1 MFTAEFNEYI
11 DDNIGKIMK
20 KIKNTKPDYNG
31 DERRALD
38 YVLDYLLNDYLYF
51 GIDLEDYIKSV
62 KNFPV
67 EKIAAFARDNN
78 YDELLVFMFDYTD
91 KKDLLISYLSESI
104 PSVLLYNI
112 ETYFIKSNLFNEDQ
126 VSKLV
131 DSIINFN
138 NSNYIFELIKL
149 ISFRS
154 SVSVKKGIDKLIE
167 LNSYGTLIKVLEEVD
182 GIDKEYVISKMYKD
196 GFNSSLLMILNDCE
210 LEVPLK
216 NVLSDMLEQEDLS
229 KLKSF
234 RDNFPDIVSYNSLL
248 LDSDVDTRIMY
259 PYEEIVDYDTNMST
273 GYVVNEVLYKKA
285 KDLGVLCTL
294 MCDKDGACSL
304 IYYMINDDDVRVD
317 VLLPRYKV
325 FINGECN
332 DLEYARDC
340 DLSYNHSISKLS
352 KDKNL
357 QNNYVKQYKC

>member
-1 MFTAEFNEYI
+1 MIMVDFNDYI
-11 DDNIGKIMK
+11 DNNIGKIMK

-31 DERRALD
+31 DERRSLD
-38 YVLDYLLNDYLYF
+38 YVLDYLLDNYLHC

-62 KNFPV
+62 RNFPV
-67 EKIAAFARDNN
+67 EKIASFAKDNS
-78 YDELLVFMFDYTD
+78 YDELLVYMFDYTD
-91 KKDLLISYLSESI
+91 EKDLLISYLSESI

-112 ETYFIKSNLFNEDQ
+112 EMYFIKSNLFTEEQ

-154 SVSVKKGIDKLIE
+154 FISTKKAIDKLIE
-167 LNSYGTLIKVLEEVD
+167 LNSYDTLIRVLEEVD
-182 GIDKEYVISKMYKD
+182 GIDKEYIISKMYND
-196 GFNSSLLMILNDCE
+196 GFNSSLIMILKNYE
-210 LEVPLK
+210 LEEPLK
-216 NVLSDMLEQEDLS
+216 NVLNSMLEQDDVS

-234 RDNFPDIVSYNSLL
+234 RDNFPEIVRYNSFLENE
-248 LDSDVDTRIMY
+248 DVDSFVLY
-259 PYEEIVDYDTNMST
+259 PYEEIIDYDTNKST
-273 GYVVNEVLYKKA
+273 GYIVNEVLYEKA

-294 MCDKDGACSL
+294 MCDKNGALSL
-304 IYYMINDDDVRVD
+304 ISYMINDDDIRVD

-325 FINGECN
+325 FISGESS

-357 QNNYVKQYKC
+357 QKTM

>member
-11 DDNIGKIMK
+11 DNNIGKIMK
-20 KIKNTKPDYNG
+20 KIKNTRPDYNG
-31 DERRALD
+31 DERRSLD
-38 YVLDYLLNDYLYF
+38 YVLDYLLDNYLYF

-67 EKIAAFARDNN
+67 EKIASFAKDNS
-78 YDELLVFMFDYTD
+78 YDELLVYMFDYTD
-91 KKDLLISYLSESI
+91 KKDLLISYLSKSI

-112 ETYFIKSNLFNEDQ
+112 EMYFIKSNLFNEDQ

-131 DSIINFN
+131 DGVISFN

-154 SVSVKKGIDKLIE
+154 SISTKKAIDKLIE
-167 LNSYGTLIKVLEEVD
+167 LNSYDTLIRVLEEVD

-196 GFNSSLLMILNDCE
+196 GFNSSLLTILNNCE
-210 LEVPLK
+210 LEEPLK
-216 NVLSDMLEQEDLS
+216 NVLGVMLEQDDLS

-234 RDNFPDIVSYNSLL
+234 RDNFPDIVKYNSSL
-248 LDSDVDTRIMY
+248 LDEDANVRILY
-259 PYEEIVDYDTNMST
+259 PYEEIIDYDTNKST
-273 GYVVNEVLYKKA
+273 GYVVNEVLYEKA

-294 MCDKDGACSL
+294 MCDKNGALSL
-304 IYYMINDDDVRVD
+304 ISYMINDDDVRVD

-325 FINGECN
+325 FISGESS

-357 QNNYVKQYKC
+357 QKTM